1 MKLLKQMQFI
11 TIIFLNQQ
19 SKVSTF
25 ISQDL
30 KHSCYSWYFSVVL
43 TSMLVAMIRMMMSM
57 RQIENINIM
66 NMTLFAILK
75 NHFNC
80 ETHLRVSR
88 LEVFANAHRT
98 IMSRGIYM

>member
-1 MKLLKQMQFI
+1 
-11 TIIFLNQQ
+11 
-19 SKVSTF
+19 
-25 ISQDL
+25 
-30 KHSCYSWYFSVVL
+30 
-43 TSMLVAMIRMMMSM
+43 MMMSM